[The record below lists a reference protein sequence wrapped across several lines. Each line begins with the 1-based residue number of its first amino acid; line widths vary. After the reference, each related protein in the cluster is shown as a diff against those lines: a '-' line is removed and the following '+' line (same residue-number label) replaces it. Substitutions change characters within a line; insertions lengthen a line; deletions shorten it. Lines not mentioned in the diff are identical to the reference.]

1 MLKTASGPKFNYLS
15 DKEYS
20 IDSDTAKK
28 WSKSPN
34 PVCKILNG
42 EASKPVETSAPSKEI
57 SFEWVA
63 HVNFGAKPV
72 EPVKPVKA
80 VKKFRPGA
88 KK

>member
-15 DKEYS
+15 GKKYS
-20 IDSDTAKK
+20 IDSDTAKE
-28 WSKSPN
+28 WSKSPD
-34 PVCKILNG
+34 PACKIRNG
-42 EASKPVETSAPSKEI
+42 GASKPVETPAPSEEI

-72 EPVKPVKA
+72 KPVEPVKA